1 MPRAVRGEA
10 VPTLAADDA
19 WHQFKYF
26 NPATAEDPRLSFASG
41 WRRRELELI
50 KGTDWHELAN
60 QIGLLNTLIQGVL
73 GNYDADD
80 PAMLDPE
87 MRKAVLR
94 VLVEQ
99 AKLSG
104 LIERLDRLTALF
116 EEWRVWHEVEEA
128 V

>member
-1 MPRAVRGEA
+1 MPALDAE
-10 VPTLAADDA
+10 DA
-19 WHQFKYF
+19 WYQFKYF

-50 KGTDWHELAN
+50 KGTDWHELAE
-60 QIGLLNTLIQGVL
+60 QIGQLTTLMQGVL
-73 GNYDADD
+73 SDYDADD
-80 PAMLDPE
+80 PALLDPQV
-87 MRKAVLR
+87 RKAVLQ

-99 AKLSG
+99 ARLSG
-104 LIERLDRLTALF
+104 LTEKLDRLTALF